1 MLMSVMESVRQAPA
15 YPELAGK
22 RVLVTGI
29 TTSFGIDFV
38 RAFADHRTRLILQF
52 AEESEPARAIAEV
65 AAPAA
70 LDVRAFGPVERSAE
84 AAGQFARAAV
94 RAFNGLDVAINLV
107 PLSLPRLPGAAASTG
122 DVEQMVAAHLLPAA
136 LTSRIAANRMGLV
149 WRDGLVLNVAALP
162 PPVPGRAVA
171 IAALIK
177 AALAHMTRVEAE
189 AWAKHAVRCNAIT
202 QQGALLDGR
211 FAGEP
216 EMAALA
222 LYLASDRGKG
232 LSGHVFEAEPACPA
246 AASEHN

>member
-1 MLMSVMESVRQAPA
+1 MLMSVIESVRQAPA

-29 TTSFGIDFV
+29 TSGFGVDIV

-52 AEESEPARAIAEV
+52 AEESEQAGAIAEV

-84 AAGQFARAAV
+84 AAAQFARAAV
-94 RAFNGLDVAINLV
+94 RAFNGLDVVINLV
-107 PLSLPRLPGAAASTG
+107 PMSLSRLPGTAASTA
-122 DVEQMVAAHLLPAA
+122 DVENMVAAHLLPAA

-149 WRDGLVLNVAALP
+149 WRDGLVLNVAALT
-162 PPVPGRAVA
+162 PPVPGRALA
-171 IAALIK
+171 LAALIK

-189 AWAKHAVRCNAIT
+189 AWAKHAVRCNAIA
-202 QQGALLDGR
+202 QQAARLDGR

-232 LSGHVFEAEPACPA
+232 LSGHVFEAEPSWPA
-246 AASEHN
+246 APEAN